1 MLVQFRFKNCRSF
14 YEETVLSMQAVKDGE
29 LQEINTFPVNA
40 RLMPKDDSERQ
51 EAGMIVTYKG
61 KKNFFQVL
69 AFLKLM

>member
-40 RLMPKDDSERQ
+40 RLMPKDDSER
-51 EAGMIVTYKG
+51 
-61 KKNFFQVL
+61 
-69 AFLKLM
+69 